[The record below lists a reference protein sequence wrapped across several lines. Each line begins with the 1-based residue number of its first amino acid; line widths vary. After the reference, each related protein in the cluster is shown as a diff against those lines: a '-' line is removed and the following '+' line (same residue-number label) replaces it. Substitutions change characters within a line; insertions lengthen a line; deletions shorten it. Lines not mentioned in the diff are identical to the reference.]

1 METTK
6 LKKTPAELKKMA
18 AKTPVVILAGG
29 LGTRLSEETHS
40 MPKPMLEIGGLPII
54 LHLMDSYA
62 QFGFRDFVI
71 CGGYKIEVIK
81 KYFQLLPMVGKDIE
95 VRFSEGHHEVKQF
108 PSRFAEMSRDDWT
121 VTVLETGLN
130 AMTGAR
136 VRKAVN
142 FLDRRGGFDRIC
154 LTYGDGL
161 TDVNFLDEM
170 DFHLSHGKI
179 GTVLGVHPP
188 TRFGIF
194 EFANETLIKRFAEK
208 PQLTHEYINGGFFIL
223 NKGFEKHLDSDGDD
237 LVFEREPLESLA
249 AAAQL
254 HVYKHEGFWQCMDTK
269 REMTILE
276 DLYASGKA
284 GWLKHK
290 GHS

>member
-1 METTK
+1 MKFTK
-6 LKKTPAELKKMA
+6 SQLAEVA

-29 LGTRLSEETHS
+29 LGTRLSEETANL
-40 MPKPMLEIGGLPII
+40 PKPMVEIGGLPII

-62 QFGFRDFVI
+62 RFGFRDFVI
-71 CGGYKIEVIK
+71 CGGYKIEVLK
-81 KYFQLLPMVGKDIE
+81 NYFRTLPMVGKDIE
-95 VRFSEGHHEVKQF
+95 VKFSHSDSEVNQL
-108 PSRFAEMSRDDWT
+108 PSKFAERNRDGWT

-142 FLDRRGGFDRIC
+142 FLERRGGFERIC

-161 TDVNFLDEM
+161 TDANFLDELE
-170 DFHLSHGKI
+170 FHLDHGKL

-194 EFANETLIKRFAEK
+194 EFDQGTLVKKFAEK
-208 PQLTHEYINGGFFIL
+208 PQLKNEYINGGFLIL
-223 NKGFEKHLDSDGDD
+223 NRGFEKYLDSSDDG
-237 LVFEREPLESLA
+237 LIFEREPLESLA
-249 AAAQL
+249 SAKQM
-254 HVYKHEGFWQCMDTK
+254 HVYRHEGFWQCMDTK
-269 REMTILE
+269 REKAILE

-284 GWLKHK
+284 CWLARGEESIK
-290 GHS
+290 G

>member
-1 METTK
+1 MKRTA
-6 LKKTPAELKKMA
+6 AELRKIA

-29 LGTRLSEETHS
+29 LGTRLSEETS
-40 MPKPMLEIGGLPII
+40 TLPKPMVEIGGLPII

-95 VRFSEGHHEVKQF
+95 VKFSEGHHEVRQL
-108 PSRFAEMSRDDWT
+108 PSQFAEINRDDWV

-136 VRKAVN
+136 VRKAVD
-142 FLDRRGGFDRIC
+142 FLQRRGGFERIC

-161 TDVNFLDEM
+161 TDVDFLEEL
-170 DFHLSHGKI
+170 DFHLTHGKI

-194 EFANETLIKRFAEK
+194 EFEQGTLVKRFAEK

-223 NKGFEKHLDSDGDD
+223 NKGFERHLDSLDD
-237 LVFEREPLESLA
+237 SLIFEREPLEFLA
-249 AAAQL
+249 SAREL
-254 HVYKHEGFWQCMDTK
+254 HMFRHEGFWQCMDTK
-269 REMTILE
+269 REKTILE
-276 DLYASGKA
+276 DLYAAGKA
-284 GWLKHK
+284 CWLGQK
-290 GHS
+290 GC